1 MNIYTDG
8 IYDIF
13 HRGHIESFK
22 TIKEL
27 YPECRLIVGVVN
39 DVDSRSYK
47 RMPVYDEDDRYT
59 IIENI
64 KFVDRIVKNAPL
76 VIDYKFIRDNNIDL
90 VVHGFSDQT
99 DIIKQQEFFKI
110 PIELGIFKE
119 IKYYDRV
126 STSSIIHKI
135 KNIN

>member
-13 HRGHIESFK
+13 HRGHMESFK

-27 YPECRLIVGVVN
+27 YPECRLIVGIVN
-39 DVDSRSYK
+39 DMDSLSYK
-47 RMPVYDEDDRYT
+47 RLPIYEEDDRYT

-64 KFVDRIVKNAPL
+64 KFVDKIIKNAPL
-76 VIDYKFIRDNNIDL
+76 VIDYKFIKDNNIDL
-90 VVHGFSDQT
+90 VVHGFSDKT
-99 DIIKQQEFFKI
+99 DMIKQQEFFKI
-110 PIELGIFKE
+110 PIDLGIFKE
-119 IKYYDRV
+119 IKYYDKV